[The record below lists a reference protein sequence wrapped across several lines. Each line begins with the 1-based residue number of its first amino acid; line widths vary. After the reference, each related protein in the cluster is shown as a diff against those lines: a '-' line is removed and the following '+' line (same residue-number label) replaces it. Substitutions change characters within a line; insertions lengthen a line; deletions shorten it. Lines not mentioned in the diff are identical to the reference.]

1 MPNLNNPEVQA
12 QRKEQLA
19 AILQNYDAKA
29 LTDEGGIYGI
39 TGRKRQ
45 GKSLFAAGIC
55 LDFWLN
61 GWKVYHNGSLRFGE
75 ELNVIKLAQLE
86 YRDCVVF
93 LDEAHAWLDSRRGQ
107 TLASVMTTSF
117 LTQIGKLNIMLL
129 WATHN
134 EKFVDLRLR
143 FATDLF
149 FEIEKKRPR
158 KSITGKNGKQIEVE
172 DTSSSWPDGT
182 KLFLKVIDK
191 NGVFGQPYRVVI
203 GWLDNMQD
211 YFPLNDTT
219 SLFAHEGAGKM
230 NARQMD
236 NDKKWDEAEKV
247 LQAVL
252 GFKEAGF
259 ETITPMQVSKL
270 IERDFGIQIAPT
282 NVGRYLGTIGVPR
295 ARSHGVNTYK
305 LLEFEPL

>member
-1 MPNLNNPEVQA
+1 MTLNDPLILA
-12 QRKEQLA
+12 QRQEQLA
-19 AILQNYDAKA
+19 SILKSYNASP

-45 GKSLFAAGIC
+45 GKSLFAAGMC
-55 LDFWLN
+55 LDFWMK
-61 GWKVYHNGSLRFGE
+61 GWKVYHNGSLKFGE
-75 ELNVIKLAQLE
+75 ELDVIKLAQLE

-117 LTQIGKLNIMLL
+117 LTQIGKLNIMLI

-158 KSITGKNGKQIEVE
+158 MSITGKDGKQIEVE

-182 KLFLKVIDK
+182 KLFLRVIDK
-191 NGVFGQPYRVVI
+191 NGVFGKPYREVL

-211 YFPLNDTT
+211 FFPLNDTT
-219 SLFAHEGAGKM
+219 SLFAHEGAASM
-230 NARQMD
+230 NARQID

-270 IERDFGIQIAPT
+270 IERDFDIQMAPT
-282 NVGRYLGTIGVPR
+282 NVGKYLATIGVPR
-295 ARSHGVNTYK
+295 TRRQGVSVYK
-305 LLEFEPL
+305 LTEFDPL